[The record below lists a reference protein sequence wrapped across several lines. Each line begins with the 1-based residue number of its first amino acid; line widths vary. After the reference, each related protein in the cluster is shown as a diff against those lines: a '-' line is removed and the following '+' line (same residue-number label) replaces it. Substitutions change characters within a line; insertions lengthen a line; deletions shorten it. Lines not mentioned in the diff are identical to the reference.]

1 MAGKIAPQNRM
12 TNSREYWNDER
23 LDALTANVE
32 SNVRSISELR
42 STAEAL
48 VQIAEIHQRD
58 IEANSADIRG
68 LQLEIRRLVEE
79 LRNQRGEGT

>member
-1 MAGKIAPQNRM
+1 M
-12 TNSREYWNDER
+12 TNSRDYWNDER

-32 SNVRSISELR
+32 SNARAISELR